1 LGTAADEK
9 RAFGDPIPPDGF
21 IDCPH
26 KVYFHGDSGE
36 GDSLEAFAT
45 DSFRQQTFIRFPLL
59 PVLPWDPAEVFG
71 SRLKSI
77 AGVY

>member
-9 RAFGDPIPPDGF
+9 RAFGDPTPPDGF

-36 GDSLEAFAT
+36 GDSFEAFAN
-45 DSFRQQTFIRFPLL
+45 DFPPNRLSFHFRSFRFS
-59 PVLPWDPAEVFG
+59 PWNPEEVFG
-71 SRLKSI
+71 SGLKSF